1 LEKKKKPMESDPPIV
16 RLSSAEKYYLRGSAR
31 TWILREADLSVR
43 QGDFVAL
50 TGPSGSGK
58 STLLNILGLTTRLDS
73 GHVFFKG
80 IDVARM
86 KEAEIAKLRR
96 AHIGYVFQNFN
107 LLTHL
112 NSYENIMLPLEYQQ
126 GSVEDKKERVHIAMD
141 MTGVAPFADALPH
154 ELSGGQQQRVAIA
167 RAIVTKPDMVL
178 ADEPTGNLDAA
189 AGNQIMT
196 LLKGLNESGMTIIY
210 ATHSIDHANRARHR
224 YDLSDG
230 VLTPIRI
237 TQKFVEAA

>member
-1 LEKKKKPMESDPPIV
+1 LDKKKKPMESDPPIV

-43 QGDFVAL
+43 QGDFVSL

-58 STLLNILGLTTRLDS
+58 STLLNILGLTTGLDT

-80 IDVARM
+80 ADISGM
-86 KEAEIAKLRR
+86 KEAEIAGLRR
-96 AHIGYVFQNFN
+96 THIGYVFQNFN
-107 LLTHL
+107 LLSHL
-112 NSYENIMLPLEYQQ
+112 NSYENIMLPLQYQP
-126 GSVEDKKERVHIAMD
+126 GSLEDKKARIHLVMD
-141 MTGVAPFADALPH
+141 MTGVASFAEALPH

-167 RAIVTKPDMVL
+167 RAIVTTPDMVL
-178 ADEPTGNLDAA
+178 ADEPTGNLDIA

-196 LLKGLNESGMTIIY
+196 LLKGLNENGITIIC
-210 ATHSIDHANRARHR
+210 ATHSLDHANRARQR

-230 VLTPIRI
+230 ELTPIRI